1 MVPLFLPHFS
11 SVWDGQTRL
20 AFLTPAPG
28 EEPGAGVRL
37 VRLGHTLSSSLPSY
51 PVART
56 LTFLVKIVRMA
67 NLLVKH
73 SDSFLFVCFVVNDEK

>member
-1 MVPLFLPHFS
+1 MVPLSHPHFS

-37 VRLGHTLSSSLPSY
+37 TRLEHTPSSSLPSHQ
-51 PVART
+51 VARM
-56 LTFLVKIVRMA
+56 LKFLVEIVRMA

-73 SDSFLFVCFVVNDEK
+73 SDSPFLFCF